1 MIQDGQQVKVHYTG
15 TLDDGSQ
22 FDSSEGRDPLSFA
35 IGGGQ
40 VIPGFEAAVK
50 EMAVG
55 ETKSVTIPCAEAYG
69 AVRPEMIATIPA
81 ADFPDT
87 ITPEVGMILQ
97 MQTEQGPLP
106 LSVREIT
113 DDGVTVDGNHPLAG
127 KDLTFALTLV
137 EVG

>member
-1 MIQDGQQVKVHYTG
+1 MIQNGQQVKVHYTG

-22 FDSSEGRDPLSFA
+22 FDSSEGRDPLTFA

-40 VIPGFEAAVK
+40 VIPGFEAAVR
-50 EMAVG
+50 EMEVG

-69 AVRPEMIATIPA
+69 SVRPEMIATIPST
-81 ADFPDT
+81 DFPDT
-87 ITPEVGMILQ
+87 ITPEVGMVLQ

-106 LSVREIT
+106 LTVREVN
-113 DDGVTVDGNHPLAG
+113 DEGVTVDGNHPLAG

-137 EVG
+137 EVA